1 MSNPIL
7 SLLATE
13 KLTSENF
20 VKWKSNMNIALL
32 CDNYKFVLTE
42 ECPLEPAANAT
53 RTVRD
58 AYDRWINV
66 NNKAR
71 CYLLASMSDVLRA

>member
-1 MSNPIL
+1 MKIIFYLFIYFSKMSNPIL

-13 KLTSENF
+13 KLTGKNF

-32 CDNYKFVLTE
+32 CDNYKFVLIE
-42 ECPLEPAANAT
+42 ECPPEPAANAT

-58 AYDRWINV
+58 AYDRWINA
-66 NNKAR
+66 NN
-71 CYLLASMSDVLRA
+71 

>member
-13 KLTSENF
+13 KLTGENF

-32 CDNYKFVLTE
+32 CDNYKFVLKE
-42 ECPLEPAANAT
+42 ECPPEPAANAT
-53 RTVRD
+53 QIVQD
-58 AYDRWINV
+58 AYDHWINA

-71 CYLLASMSDVLRA
+71 CYLLASMSNVVRA